1 MNKMNLLVHLNG
13 YQDLNAGNNP
23 SYNNFKW
30 NRDIQGIDI
39 SEPTSKSMSLPAGQS
54 MTLFSG
60 SVAISADNTTTWD
73 IALKAGTTQT
83 YILSKASGTSPAFR
97 SARTTGADATTEI
110 TITKNATLLTFTST
124 AGTALDLIVGG
135 VQVGDDVR
143 IPSQFSSLN
152 QGKFKILARTAT
164 SFTIENDAGQAEGP
178 IVLGASFADLSI
190 FSATGVQVGDKVDIK
205 AGFSSVS
212 FGTYEITDVSP
223 ESIEI
228 YSISPLPSE
237 SGVSN
242 NPAAILIY
250 NNAKSFVYIESDKT
264 LEIDVDGSSLNK
276 IEPMRIGSSLTPGVF
291 MSSASMKSVTITNKS
306 MESATIFYVTAE

>member
-13 YQDLNAGNNP
+13 YQDLNESNNP

-30 NRDIQGIDI
+30 NRDVQGINI
-39 SEPTSKSMSLPAGQS
+39 SEPTSKSMSLPSGQS
-54 MTLFSG
+54 TILFSG
-60 SVAISADNTTTWD
+60 SVAISADNTTTWN

-83 YILSKASGTSPAFR
+83 YVLSKASGTSPVFR
-97 SARTTGADATTEI
+97 TARTNGADATTEI

-124 AGTALDLIVGG
+124 AGTALNLIVGG
-135 VQVGDDVR
+135 VQVGDEVR
-143 IPSQFSSLN
+143 IPSQFSPLN

-164 SFTIENDAGQAEGP
+164 SFTIENDGGQAEGP

-228 YSISPLPSE
+228 YSGTALPTE
-237 SGVSN
+237 NGVSN
-242 NPAAILIY
+242 SPTAILIY
-250 NNAKSFVYIESDKT
+250 NNAKSFVYIESDKS
-264 LEIDVDGSSLNK
+264 LEIEIDSSTVNK
-276 IEPMRIGSSLTPGVF
+276 IEPMSVGSSLTPGVF
-291 MSSASMKSVTITNKS
+291 MSSASMKSITITNKS
-306 MESATIFYVTAE
+306 METATIFYVTAE